1 MFNIIGFTG
10 FICNYI
16 ENIVLLLQRGERM
29 EKIKAFLNNKDST
42 NFDTI
47 VTAIIATILTTII
60 IGLIKLTLEIIKI
73 WILKAYNN
81 IRIRVKSMKD
91 LINKFVE
98 DQKLYKSIYNAY
110 SNKELEYD
118 LTLDLRIIMA
128 KYLFPNQKKILDK
141 IKKENQSKIN
151 EEIKKIQDNMEI
163 FNRQNDYKTPI
174 ILPKNPWE

>member
-1 MFNIIGFTG
+1 
-10 FICNYI
+10 
-16 ENIVLLLQRGERM
+16 M

-163 FNRQNDYKTPI
+163 FNRQNDYKIPI